1 MKWISD
7 RRIWVDSDTYY
18 KLNNSFMIIGRYIS
32 RENLLND
39 ILCEWINSGGY
50 IKIGNIEPDRYVLKT
65 HCIWLR
71 VEENLW
77 NTFKYTCSERI
88 IDINVGF
95 RIAVLYY
102 FYINACIVP

>member
-1 MKWISD
+1 MDFLSEK
-7 RRIWVDSDTYY
+7 RIWVDSDIYY
-18 KLNNSFMIIGRYIS
+18 KINNPFKIIGRYIS
-32 RENLLND
+32 REDLLND
-39 ILCEWINSGGY
+39 ILYEWIKSEGDTKVGNVDLDIY
-50 IKIGNIEPDRYVLKT
+50 ILKT

-77 NTFKYTCSERI
+77 NTFKYICSNKI

-102 FYINACIVP
+102 FYINS